1 MPRRRSFASGV
12 FVVLQVALCVVLLV
26 AGGLLLRALR
36 RAQSTDPG
44 FDIKHVI
51 ATSLDLRV
59 QHYSPE
65 AAVEFDRRVI
75 QRLETLPGV
84 RSVALAAMVPLGT
97 AFMASGITIE
107 GHELEPGGRELM
119 SVKTLCR
126 RIIFV
131 R

>member
-1 MPRRRSFASGV
+1 M
-12 FVVLQVALCVVLLV
+12 VLQVALCVVLLV

-51 ATSLDLRV
+51 ATSLDLRLRV

-84 RSVALAAMVPLGT
+84 RSVALAAMVGSTVQLNGHAFTVVGVASPDFTGT
-97 AFMASGITIE
+97 DRSGS
-107 GHELEPGGRELM
+107 GSLD
-119 SVKTLCR
+119 SSD
-126 RIIFV
+126 
-131 R
+131 

>member
-1 MPRRRSFASGV
+1 
-12 FVVLQVALCVVLLV
+12 VVLQVALCVVLLV

-51 ATSLDLRV
+51 ATSLDLRLRV

-126 RIIFV
+126 RIIF
-131 R
+131 RR